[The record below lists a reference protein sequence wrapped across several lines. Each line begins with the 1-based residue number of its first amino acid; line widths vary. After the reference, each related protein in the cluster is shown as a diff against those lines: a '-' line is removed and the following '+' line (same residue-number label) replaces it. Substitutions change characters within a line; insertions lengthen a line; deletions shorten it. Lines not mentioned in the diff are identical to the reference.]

1 MDIFSFPLR
10 IVIINI
16 CDGGHFMVQKF
27 NFKGKRIQLL
37 TVNGL
42 ICYYSSMT
50 EDEKRRIT
58 LAMMEISRQR
68 KDGEVEKITK

>member
-1 MDIFSFPLR
+1 
-10 IVIINI
+10 
-16 CDGGHFMVQKF
+16 MVQKI
-27 NFKGKRIQLL
+27 NIKGKRIQLL

-68 KDGEVEKITK
+68 KDGAVEKIRK